1 MSPLTSC
8 PTVRSAHVL
17 TLHYLSLYQKD
28 ENGQLSIIDGQH
40 RVGMMSILEEE
51 PDAENFDLDR
61 VLVEVYPEVEGHDNH
76 AQDLFLE
83 VNKAEPVKL
92 VDMPG
97 VASVKDRKII
107 TDGAHKLQSSYP
119 QMFSSSQKCRVPHVN
134 IDNMRDA
141 LFAANVLKRHQIKST
156 AALEAWLLEQ
166 NDLMAEK
173 YQSPEAQESVSKSAL
188 AKATKFSFYLG
199 LDSSWYYN

>member
-1 MSPLTSC
+1 MFSYNSHHHNTYFH
-8 PTVRSAHVL
+8 R
-17 TLHYLSLYQKD
+17 KD
-28 ENGQLSIIDGQH
+28 KDGQLSIIDGQH
-40 RVGMMSILEEE
+40 RVGMMSILEGK
-51 PDAENFDLDR
+51 PDAEGFDLDR
-61 VLVEVYPEVEGHDNH
+61 VLVEVYPEIDGQDNH

-97 VASVKDRKII
+97 VATVKDRKII

-119 QMFSSSQKCRVPHVN
+119 QMFSTSQKCRVPNVN

-141 LFAANVLKRHQIKST
+141 LFAANVLKRHNIKST
-156 AALEAWLLEQ
+156 TELEAWLLEQ
-166 NDLMAEK
+166 NDKMAEK
-173 YQSPEAQESVSKSAL
+173 YKAADAQQTLSKTAY